1 MFPEVTRDDIF
12 RLETERL
19 WLRWPRAA
27 DASAFVRLAGD
38 PEIALKTATIPY
50 PYEKRHA
57 DEAIL
62 RMREQNAR
70 GEGLDLAITLKR
82 QPNEAIGV
90 VGLRGVIEPRE
101 PAFGF
106 WLGRPFWGQGL
117 TGEAASAFL
126 DLVFG
131 FTSLERIVSHVMP
144 TNSLSLR
151 LHEKLG
157 FQRVGMSSCS
167 APARGGEVMAE
178 FLELRRGAAHSVFG
192 ARRPK
197 LTSS

>member
-19 WLRWPRAA
+19 WLRWPRAC
-27 DASAFVRLAGD
+27 DAGAFVRLAGD

-50 PYEKRHA
+50 PYERRHA

-62 RMREQNAR
+62 RMREQNSR
-70 GEGLDLAITLKR
+70 GDGLDLALALKR
-82 QPNEAIGV
+82 QPNETIGV
-90 VGLRGVIEPRE
+90 VGLRGAKGPDEPT
-101 PAFGF
+101 FGF

-117 TGEAASAFL
+117 MGEAASAFL

-131 FTSLERIVSHVMP
+131 FTRLERVVSHVLP
-144 TNSLSLR
+144 SNATSLR

-157 FQRVGMSSCS
+157 FRRLGSSSCS
-167 APARGGEVMAE
+167 APARGGEVTAD
-178 FLELRRGAAHSVFG
+178 FFELRRGASRPVFG
-192 ARRPK
+192 ARRST